1 VTRAPVPSVPPST
14 SPPAPWRGR
23 GPLLVIAGT
32 CVVESRESALDHAR
46 ALADMARDLGLPLVF
61 KASYD
66 KANRT
71 AVDSFRGPGVDEGL
85 AILAEVRAET
95 GLPLLTDVHEPA
107 QCATAAAVVD
117 VLQIPAFLCRQ
128 TDLLLAAASTGRAVN
143 VKKGQFLAPEDA
155 EHIVGKLR
163 AGGARGILLT
173 ERGTTFGYN
182 NLVVDFR
189 SIPTMRA
196 FGVPVVFDATHS
208 VQRPGGRGGSSGG
221 DPQHIRPWPARPSR
235 PGRTPSSSRS
245 IATRRAPCPTA
256 RTRCGWSSSPPCS
269 ARCARSTGWSAAAP
283 GRMPGGP
290 AGEARRGATRDRG
303 RGPGARGAGRSA
315 RPGLRRRGR
324 RDPGHPRPRRPDRHG
339 QERPRG
345 RKIAATLAST
355 GTPAL
360 FLHPA
365 EAIHGDLG

>member
-1 VTRAPVPSVPPST
+1 MTRAPVPSVPPVDL
-14 SPPAPWRGR
+14 APGAVAGGE

-221 DPQHIRPWPARPSR
+221 DPQHIPTLARAAIAAGADAIFLEVHRDPARALSDGPNALRLELVPTLLGSLR
-235 PGRTPSSSRS
+235 EIHRLVRGGAGPDAGRT
-245 IATRRAPCPTA
+245 
-256 RTRCGWSSSPPCS
+256 
-269 ARCARSTGWSAAAP
+269 
-283 GRMPGGP
+283 GR
-290 AGEARRGATRDRG
+290 
-303 RGPGARGAGRSA
+303 
-315 RPGLRRRGR
+315 
-324 RDPGHPRPRRPDRHG
+324 
-339 QERPRG
+339 
-345 RKIAATLAST
+345 
-355 GTPAL
+355 
-360 FLHPA
+360 
-365 EAIHGDLG
+365 